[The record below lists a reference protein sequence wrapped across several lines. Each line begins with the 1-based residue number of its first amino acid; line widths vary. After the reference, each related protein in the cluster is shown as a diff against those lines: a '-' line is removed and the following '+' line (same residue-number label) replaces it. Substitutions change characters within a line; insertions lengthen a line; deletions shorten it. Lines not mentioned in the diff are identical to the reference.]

1 MKKIIHKNQVI
12 ITTLAVLIAIAG
24 YISFD
29 RANVLSEN
37 DTLEVNADK
46 AVSDIALMEQEELLG
61 QGEESESTKEVAQV
75 ENGNN
80 SAENSVESTESAE
93 EVMNPGET
101 VLTSTII
108 GNSNYAAS
116 VKLNR
121 EQIRSKNKESLMEI
135 INNESLTQEQK
146 QSAVDEMVTLTE
158 ISEKEAAAEMLLEAK
173 GFSNVV
179 VSISGDSCDVV
190 LDMGDVTDA
199 KRAQVEDIVK
209 RKTGIAAE
217 NIVITAISAGQTTDN
232 Q

>member
-29 RANVLSEN
+29 RANVLSKN

-46 AVSDIALMEQEELLG
+46 AVSDIALMEQEELMA
-61 QGEESESTKEVAQV
+61 QEESESTKEVAQV

-173 GFSNVV
+173 GFFNVV

-217 NIVITAISAGQTTDN
+217 NIVITAISAGQTTED

>member
-29 RANVLSEN
+29 RANVLSKN

-46 AVSDIALMEQEELLG
+46 AVSDIALMEQEELMD
-61 QGEESESTKEVAQV
+61 QEESESTKEVAQV

-209 RKTGIAAE
+209 RKTGISAE
-217 NIVITAISAGQTTDN
+217 NIVITAISAGQTTED

>member
-1 MKKIIHKNQVI
+1 MKKILRKNQVI

-29 RANVLSEN
+29 RTNTLSDKDVLETN
-37 DTLEVNADK
+37 GDIMIEGQELIDTDIQEDYADV
-46 AVSDIALMEQEELLG
+46 AMNTEADTQEFL
-61 QGEESESTKEVAQV
+61 
-75 ENGNN
+75 
-80 SAENSVESTESAE
+80 
-93 EVMNPGET
+93 NPGET
-101 VLTSTII
+101 VLTGATLGDS
-108 GNSNYAAS
+108 SYAAS

-121 EQIRSKNKESLMEI
+121 EQIRSKNKESLTEI

-146 QSAVDEMVTLTE
+146 QGAIDQMVQLTE

-173 GFSNVV
+173 GFSDVV
-179 VSISGDSCDVV
+179 VSIGNNSCDVV

-217 NIVITAISAGQTTDN
+217 NIVITPISK
-232 Q
+232 

>member
-29 RANVLSEN
+29 RANVLSKN

-46 AVSDIALMEQEELLG
+46 AVSDIALMEQEELMA
-61 QGEESESTKEVAQV
+61 QEESESTKEVAQV
-75 ENGNN
+75 ENGIN

>member
-29 RANVLSEN
+29 RANVLSKN

-46 AVSDIALMEQEELLG
+46 AVSDIALMEQEELMA
-61 QGEESESTKEVAQV
+61 QEESKSTKEVAQV

-217 NIVITAISAGQTTDN
+217 NIVITAISAGQTTED

>member
-29 RANVLSEN
+29 RANVLSKN

-46 AVSDIALMEQEELLG
+46 AVSDIALMEQEELMA
-61 QGEESESTKEVAQV
+61 QEESESTKEVAQV

-217 NIVITAISAGQTTDN
+217 NIVITAISAGQTTED

>member
-29 RANVLSEN
+29 RANVLSKN
-37 DTLEVNADK
+37 DTLEINADK
-46 AVSDIALMEQEELLG
+46 AVSDIALMEQEELMA
-61 QGEESESTKEVAQV
+61 QEESESTKEVAQV

-217 NIVITAISAGQTTDN
+217 NIVITAISAGQTTED

>member
-46 AVSDIALMEQEELLG
+46 AVSDIALMEQEELMA
-61 QGEESESTKEVAQV
+61 QEESESTKEVAQV

>member
-29 RANVLSEN
+29 RANVLSKN

-46 AVSDIALMEQEELLG
+46 AVSDIALMEQEELMA
-61 QGEESESTKEVAQV
+61 QEESESTKEVAQV

-209 RKTGIAAE
+209 RKTGISAE
-217 NIVITAISAGQTTDN
+217 NIVITAISAGQTTED

>member
-29 RANVLSEN
+29 RANVLSKN

-46 AVSDIALMEQEELLG
+46 AVSDIALMEQEELMA
-61 QGEESESTKEVAQV
+61 QEESESTKEVAKV

-217 NIVITAISAGQTTDN
+217 NIVITAISAGQTTED